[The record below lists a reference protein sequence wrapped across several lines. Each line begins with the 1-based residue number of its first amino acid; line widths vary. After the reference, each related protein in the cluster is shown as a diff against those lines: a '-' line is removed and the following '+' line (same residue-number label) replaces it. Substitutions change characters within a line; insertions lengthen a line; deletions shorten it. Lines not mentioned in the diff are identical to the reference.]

1 MTTTPGQHIL
11 RQIEL
16 QPDKSYLTP
25 QELSNLGRYIG
36 SLTDRVRAYRQLR
49 EWEVNLIQELV
60 DRLPTELKENTRALE
75 QSIKQTI
82 LILRYAALGMLV
94 NDVHLGRRRLE
105 GWLPTMVMVYQT
117 QSIDVLLQKSLN
129 QQLPR
134 LLTDSQFALLQPA
147 LESAQLLLKNGV
159 KEEEAK

>member
-25 QELSNLGRYIG
+25 QELSSLGRYVG

-94 NDVHLGRRRLE
+94 DDVHLGRRRLE

-117 QSIDVLLQKSLN
+117 HSIDVLLQKSLN

-147 LESAQLLLKNGV
+147 LESAQQLLKDDV
-159 KEEEAK
+159 KEEGAE

>member
-1 MTTTPGQHIL
+1 MTPSPPSQHIL

-16 QPDKSYLTP
+16 QPERSYLTP
-25 QELSNLGRYIG
+25 QEIGSLGRYVS
-36 SLTDRVRAYRQLR
+36 SLSDRIRAYRQLR
-49 EWEVNLIQELV
+49 EWEINLIQELV
-60 DRLPTELKENTRALE
+60 DRLPVTVQKNTEALE

-94 NDVHLGRRRLE
+94 DDVNLGRRRLKQ
-105 GWLPTMVMVYQT
+105 WLPTMVEVYQT
-117 QSIDVLLQKSLN
+117 RPIDVLLHRSLN

-147 LESAQLLLKNGV
+147 LESAQQLLEMIDS
-159 KEEEAK
+159 EE